1 MLVLLGS
8 SNGGVMH
15 QAQRG
20 DFQQRASFM
29 PKGELLTWLNGLLH
43 LDYTRVEQ
51 CSNGAAYCQVLD
63 SLFVDE
69 FPLRRV
75 SFTAKAE
82 HESIKNYKVLQQF
95 FMRKG
100 ISKTIDVDK
109 LIKGRPMDNLEF
121 LQWLRGFFEEHRQA
135 DGEYDAL
142 ARRRSCGLVCS
153 TAGGRGVGSRA
164 STVSPRVAGSP
175 SPYRGAGG
183 TGAGVS
189 YKGGVVMS
197 RSPGPNATPRQGG
210 SGVGSV
216 RTPLKGANKAFDSPP
231 LQTPLQTPEPQGAQ
245 GQLRVEVEAL
255 QHTVAELEK
264 ERDFYYGKLR
274 SVELLCQTTEESPQ
288 APESVVAICKEILG
302 VMYAD
307 NDDDAEKDDD
317 GDLAPEEGNRILS
330 PEPAEPQE

>member
-1 MLVLLGS
+1 
-8 SNGGVMH
+8 
-15 QAQRG
+15 
-20 DFQQRASFM
+20 M

-100 ISKTIDVDK
+100 ISKTIDVDR

-142 ARRRSCGLVCS
+142 ARRRSCGLTCS
-153 TAGGRGVGSRA
+153 TSGGRGVGSRA
-164 STVSPRVAGSP
+164 STVSPRFAGSP
-175 SPYRGAGG
+175 SPIRGAAGMG
-183 TGAGVS
+183 TGVS
-189 YKGGVVMS
+189 YRGGVGMS
-197 RSPGPNATPRQGG
+197 RSPGPNTTPRQGG
-210 SGVGSV
+210 GSVGSA

-231 LQTPLQTPEPQGAQ
+231 LQTPLQTPEPQGAPVAALIETRCVQ
-245 GQLRVEVEAL
+245 GREQ
-255 QHTVAELEK
+255 
-264 ERDFYYGKLR
+264 
-274 SVELLCQTTEESPQ
+274 P
-288 APESVVAICKEILG
+288 
-302 VMYAD
+302 
-307 NDDDAEKDDD
+307 
-317 GDLAPEEGNRILS
+317 
-330 PEPAEPQE
+330 PATGLPLI